1 MLLSFRMAP
10 KIPAFEVPLL
20 FVREWL
26 LSHDKLY
33 TVAAVVLIIWVGLAM
48 HLWRLTKR
56 IEKLERLHP

>member
-1 MLLSFRMAP
+1 M
-10 KIPAFEVPLL
+10 
-20 FVREWL
+20 REWL

-33 TVAAVVLIIWVGLAM
+33 TVAAVVLIIWVGLAL